1 MKKTLTTITIL
12 ISLSQSFHAQLF
24 TELGGKNSLKINGAV
39 LALNSDKNGNIYAAG
54 EFTNGQSRSYLVK
67 FDGSKWDE
75 LKSTGQV
82 LFAKDKI
89 NTIGI
94 DNNNN
99 IYVGGNYKDVLLD
112 KYYMINYYNGS
123 YWQEMPGVNELKLN
137 GKISHILP
145 DNKGNIYVCGAF
157 KNFDNYKY
165 ILKYDGTK
173 WTELGGKNSFYK
185 DAINSNYPAEMI
197 LDNTNNLYVTSLV
210 EHSDSST
217 YVIKKF
223 NGSVWSSIKIPI
235 AIAPC
240 ELYSLAIDSKNNMYI
255 SGCGSS
261 HFYNYV
267 YKYDGKKWE
276 KLGGQSAPRCNGP
289 IQKIICDKNDHIY
302 ATINDSLQ
310 QYYIAKYDGVKWT
323 NYRVP
328 SKTTTALGL
337 KSVLVTSKSEI
348 ITTGDILNEDSE
360 RYIAKL
366 TNESSNIKTISGQK
380 NYISPIPCNNCEL
393 ITNDNFNAEDLV
405 IIDLLGKSY
414 NVQIEKTNRGYSVK
428 THSNS
433 ETGIYFLMNK
443 KTGETIRF
451 VRN

>member
-1 MKKTLTTITIL
+1 MKNTITTIIL
-12 ISLSQSFHAQLF
+12 LSSLSQFLQAQF
-24 TELGGKNSLKINGAV
+24 IELGGKSSLKINGAV
-39 LALNSDKNGNIYAAG
+39 LALNSDKNGNVYAAG
-54 EFTNGQSRSYLVK
+54 EFTNNQSRCYVVK
-67 FDGSKWDE
+67 FDGSKWTE
-75 LKSTGQV
+75 LQSAGQV

-157 KNFDNYKY
+157 KNSDNYKY

-173 WTELGGKNSFYK
+173 WTELGGKNSFNK

-289 IQKIICDKNDHIY
+289 IKKIVCDKNDNIY
-302 ATINDSLQ
+302 ATITDSIQ
-310 QYYIAKYDGVKWT
+310 QYYIAKFDGTKWT
-323 NYRVP
+323 NWRVP
-328 SKTTTALGL
+328 SKTSTNLGL
-337 KSVLVTSKSEI
+337 TTVHVTSKSDVITAGEI
-348 ITTGDILNEDSE
+348 NNDNSE
-360 RYIAKL
+360 LYVAKL
-366 TNESSNIKTISGQK
+366 SNETSNVNIATSQK
-380 NYISPIPCNNCEL
+380 NYISPNPCNKCEL
-393 ITNDNFNAEDLV
+393 ITNDNISAEELV
-405 IIDLLGKSY
+405 VIDLLGRSY
-414 NVQIEKTNRGYSVK
+414 DVQIEKSNRGYSVE

-451 VRN
+451 LRN

>member
-1 MKKTLTTITIL
+1 MKNIVTTIIL
-12 ISLSQSFHAQLF
+12 LSSLSQIIQAQF
-24 TELGGKNSLKINGAV
+24 IELGVKSSLKINGAV

-54 EFTNGQSRSYLVK
+54 EFTNNLSRCYVVK
-67 FDGSKWDE
+67 FDGSKWTE
-75 LKSTGQV
+75 LQSAGQV

-94 DNNNN
+94 DNKN
-99 IYVGGNYKDVLLD
+99 IYVGGDYKDILLG
-112 KYYMINYYNGS
+112 KYFMINYHNGTI
-123 YWQEMPGVNELKLN
+123 WQEMPGVNDLKLN

-157 KNFDNYKY
+157 KNSDNYKY

-173 WTELGGKNSFYK
+173 WTELGGKNSFNK

-197 LDNTNNLYVTSLV
+197 LDNSNNLYVTSIV
-210 EHSDSST
+210 EYSDSST
-217 YVIKKF
+217 YAIKKF

-267 YKYDGKKWE
+267 YKFNGVKWE

-289 IQKIICDKNDHIY
+289 IQKITCDKNDHIY
-302 ATINDSLQ
+302 ATITDSIQ

-323 NYRVP
+323 TFRVP
-328 SKTTTALGL
+328 SKTITALGL
-337 KSVLVTSKSEI
+337 KSVHITSKSEL

-366 TNESSNIKTISGQK
+366 TNVSSNINTISGQK

-393 ITNDNFNAEDLV
+393 ITNDNVNAEDLV
-405 IIDLLGKSY
+405 IIDLLGRSY
-414 NVQIEKTNRGYSVK
+414 DVQIEKTNRGYSVE

-433 ETGIYFLMNK
+433 ETGIYFLINK
-443 KTGETIRF
+443 KTGESIRF